1 MERIYLKLYQPSDTY
16 MSPAG
21 TLMDEAAVREQF
33 PAAQTFLHIV
43 QTDEGGEMM
52 YGFYSLSA
60 MRSKYS
66 ISKSLNDAQACQA
79 VEDAMNAE
87 REEQEAEAQ
96 ALAEAITP
104 EERIAAALEFQAL
117 ASLPDV
123 ED

>member
-1 MERIYLKLYQPSDTY
+1 MERIFLKLYDANDTY

-21 TLMDEAAVREQF
+21 TMMDEAGVLERF
-33 PAAQTFLHIV
+33 PAVAHFQHVV
-43 QTDEGGEMM
+43 QTDAGGEMM

-60 MRSKYS
+60 MKSKYGVE
-66 ISKSLNDAQACQA
+66 ISNPVQAVKA

-87 REEQEAEAQ
+87 QEQQEAEAL
-96 ALAEAITP
+96 AMAEAITP

>member
-1 MERIYLKLYQPSDTY
+1 
-16 MSPAG
+16 
-21 TLMDEAAVREQF
+21 
-33 PAAQTFLHIV
+33 
-43 QTDEGGEMM
+43 MM

-60 MRSKYS
+60 MKSKYGIE
-66 ISKSLNDAQACQA
+66 ISNPVQAVKA

-87 REEQEAEAQ
+87 QEQQEAEAL
-96 ALAEAITP
+96 AMAEAITP

>member
-1 MERIYLKLYQPSDTY
+1 MERIYLKLYQSSDTY

-21 TLMDEAAVREQF
+21 TMMDAAGVLEHY
-33 PAAQTFLHIV
+33 PAAAHFAHIV
-43 QTDEGGEMM
+43 HTDEGGEMM

-60 MRSKYS
+60 MKAKYS
-66 ISKSLNDAQACQA
+66 IDMSLTGSIAVKA

-87 REEQEAEAQ
+87 REAQEAEAQ
-96 ALAEAITP
+96 AMAEAITP

-123 ED
+123 EE